1 MRNMNVK
8 IYPKVFETGKTHT
21 IFISAKLDKN
31 QETQGIFVKIQPME
45 AYGVPHSKIYRIDE
59 EERYDY
65 IPAKQ
70 VKNGLYQV
78 GYAFFDEQKY
88 DVKVKCGEEVI
99 LNTRVYSIFEDLV
112 GLIAYKGDTHLHSNR
127 SDGEGTPFEV
137 GCAYRAAGYDF
148 IAITDHH
155 RYFPSLE
162 GKAAFDELTNEFT
175 VFKGEEIHNRDMGY
189 THIIN
194 FDGNFSV
201 NDIVE
206 KQWDFVE
213 NEVEKILKDI
223 EINDTV
229 ADKKDCAYRIFIS
242 NQIRKGDGVSIMAH
256 PFWDCFGEYNMPTKT
271 VEYLLKNNCY
281 DALELLAGN
290 DLSGQNGNNL
300 QIALWGELQTK
311 GVQVAVLG
319 ASDAHSTKS
328 KDTLFNKQFSFVF
341 AKNRGEI
348 KNAIR
353 ERKTVAILVIDKVN
367 YMVFGDYRLVKYAR
381 FLFDEYF
388 PTYQKLTRKHARALA
403 ERKKDKISKIEKAI
417 LAFKKDFFAW

>member
-1 MRNMNVK
+1 M
-8 IYPKVFETGKTHT
+8 
-21 IFISAKLDKN
+21 
-31 QETQGIFVKIQPME
+31 
-45 AYGVPHSKIYRIDE
+45 
-59 EERYDY
+59 
-65 IPAKQ
+65 
-70 VKNGLYQV
+70 

-229 ADKKDCAYRIFIS
+229 ADI
-242 NQIRKGDGVSIMAH
+242 IR
-256 PFWDCFGEYNMPTKT
+256 
-271 VEYLLKNNCY
+271 LL
-281 DALELLAGN
+281 
-290 DLSGQNGNNL
+290 
-300 QIALWGELQTK
+300 
-311 GVQVAVLG
+311 
-319 ASDAHSTKS
+319 
-328 KDTLFNKQFSFVF
+328 
-341 AKNRGEI
+341 
-348 KNAIR
+348 
-353 ERKTVAILVIDKVN
+353 
-367 YMVFGDYRLVKYAR
+367 
-381 FLFDEYF
+381 
-388 PTYQKLTRKHARALA
+388 
-403 ERKKDKISKIEKAI
+403 
-417 LAFKKDFFAW
+417 

>member
-21 IFISAKLDKN
+21 IFISAKLNKN

-155 RYFPSLE
+155 RYFPSL
-162 GKAAFDELTNEFT
+162 
-175 VFKGEEIHNRDMGY
+175 
-189 THIIN
+189 
-194 FDGNFSV
+194 
-201 NDIVE
+201 
-206 KQWDFVE
+206 
-213 NEVEKILKDI
+213 
-223 EINDTV
+223 
-229 ADKKDCAYRIFIS
+229 
-242 NQIRKGDGVSIMAH
+242 
-256 PFWDCFGEYNMPTKT
+256 
-271 VEYLLKNNCY
+271 
-281 DALELLAGN
+281 LE
-290 DLSGQNGNNL
+290 SMR
-300 QIALWGELQTK
+300 
-311 GVQVAVLG
+311 VL
-319 ASDAHSTKS
+319 
-328 KDTLFNKQFSFVF
+328 
-341 AKNRGEI
+341 
-348 KNAIR
+348 
-353 ERKTVAILVIDKVN
+353 
-367 YMVFGDYRLVKYAR
+367 
-381 FLFDEYF
+381 
-388 PTYQKLTRKHARALA
+388 
-403 ERKKDKISKIEKAI
+403 
-417 LAFKKDFFAW
+417 